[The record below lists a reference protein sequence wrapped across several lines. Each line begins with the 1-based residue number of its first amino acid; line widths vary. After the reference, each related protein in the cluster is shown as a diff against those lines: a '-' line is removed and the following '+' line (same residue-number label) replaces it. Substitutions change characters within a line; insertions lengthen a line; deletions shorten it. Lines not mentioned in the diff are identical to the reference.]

1 VRHPL
6 VSIGLTS
13 AATGTGKGG
22 SSIWGQPFADETNVR
37 NFFKHDS
44 RGVLSLANHG
54 PHTNGSQFFLLF
66 APRPHL
72 DGKHTVFGRVVGGM
86 EVLDKMEKVEVQRL
100 TDRPLRS
107 ITMIVRVDDAQR

>member
-1 VRHPL
+1 MD
-6 VSIGLTS
+6 
-13 AATGTGKGG
+13 AN
-22 SSIWGQPFADETNVR
+22 SSSQPFV
-37 NFFKHDS
+37 
-44 RGVLSLANHG
+44 SLYPVNLTA
-54 PHTNGSQFFLLF
+54 Q
-66 APRPHL
+66 APAEFL

>member
-1 VRHPL
+1 MRHPL

-86 EVLDKMEKVEVQRL
+86 EVLDKMEKVEVQRS